1 MLVWCELLYKA
12 NKNSHVN
19 EITNSHK
26 NANTDSHHIN
36 GNTNSHKDANTDS
49 HMRANTNP
57 DIDKYTNFHKDGNT
71 NSNKDA
77 SSHKS
82 AIQHIQETTND
93 KIPRHQSSA
102 ALWIFPAIERIKLG
116 SHAVQVVVRVPA
128 ERNIQYFD
136 DD

>member
-1 MLVWCELLYKA
+1 M
-12 NKNSHVN
+12 S
-19 EITNSHK
+19 
-26 NANTDSHHIN
+26 
-36 GNTNSHKDANTDS
+36 
-49 HMRANTNP
+49 ANTNP

-102 ALWIFPAIERIKLG
+102 ALWIFPAIERIEFG